1 MFYFYYHVYLVK
13 VLKRFQ
19 MMKPSKTENIVVY
32 YIKHRSES
40 RLYSSCMSGL
50 IWKNVVIQYDVV
62 LMFLSCI
69 HNTDINTINSR
80 YKEGKVFPFIC
91 NDKYK
96 VGC

>member
-1 MFYFYYHVYLVK
+1 MYLVK
-13 VLKRFQ
+13 MLKRFQ
-19 MMKPSKTENIVVY
+19 MMKPSKTENIVVC

-40 RLYSSCMSGL
+40 RFYSSCIVHSMSGL
-50 IWKNVVIQYDVV
+50 IWKNVVIQYDLV

-80 YKEGKVFPFIC
+80 YKEGKVFLFIC